1 MVGLIILTANAL
13 FTWVDRTPYTET
25 TAYQQTQSA
34 LDRYYEY
41 RPQKG
46 KDSLELG
53 WSSVSLLPTQ
63 SVETLPLA
71 GYGAR
76 NPKTATGINDSVS
89 VKTLVITNG
98 SQKIAFVSA
107 ELLIIHP
114 EIAERV
120 YKSLQNEGWSTEQ
133 IYFGATHSHASLG
146 AWAPG
151 IVGDLFAGTYDPS
164 IADQLSAKIA
174 QSILSAEAAKSKGG
188 FSFMELESPDFIRNR
203 LTGSKGKVD
212 PYLKALIVE
221 TENGAG
227 IDISYGAHATCLGH
241 TWNKISGDYP
251 AVLMKNIKKDTRFH
265 FVNFRAGAVASMG
278 AGRNGTQE
286 MDKVNW
292 MADGLQAD
300 LEMAM
305 QLTLKLFFTSNLEA
319 YKLPLY
325 LEPPQLKVSKNLR
338 VRPWLFRQ
346 VVGEYPVNIAVA
358 AMDSLL
364 MVGLPCDFSGE
375 LALSL
380 YEYARTKNLT
390 LIINSFNG
398 GYIGYVPD
406 DRWYELN
413 KYETRTMAWYGHD
426 MGAYLS
432 DIIRQVIDHH
442 SL

>member
-1 MVGLIILTANAL
+1 
-13 FTWVDRTPYTET
+13 
-25 TAYQQTQSA
+25 
-34 LDRYYEY
+34 
-41 RPQKG
+41 
-46 KDSLELG
+46 
-53 WSSVSLLPTQ
+53 
-63 SVETLPLA
+63 
-71 GYGAR
+71 
-76 NPKTATGINDSVS
+76 
-89 VKTLVITNG
+89 
-98 SQKIAFVSA
+98 
-107 ELLIIHP
+107 
-114 EIAERV
+114 
-120 YKSLQNEGWSTEQ
+120 
-133 IYFGATHSHASLG
+133 
-146 AWAPG
+146 
-151 IVGDLFAGTYDPS
+151 
-164 IADQLSAKIA
+164 
-174 QSILSAEAAKSKGG
+174 
-188 FSFMELESPDFIRNR
+188 
-203 LTGSKGKVD
+203 
-212 PYLKALIVE
+212 
-221 TENGAG
+221 
-227 IDISYGAHATCLGH
+227 
-241 TWNKISGDYP
+241 
-251 AVLMKNIKKDTRFH
+251 
-265 FVNFRAGAVASMG
+265 MG
-278 AGRNGTQE
+278 AGRNDTQE

-305 QLTLKLFFTSNLEA
+305 QLTPKLFFTSNLEA

-325 LEPPQLKVSKNLR
+325 LESPQLKVSKNLR